1 MEYLIFAIFIALQI
15 GDGWTT
21 VKCIELDK
29 GSEAN
34 PIVAW
39 GIHKIGLVPALEI
52 YKLFAI
58 AVGYVLMNS
67 PLVLG
72 LVCLPYA
79 YVVFNNYRILKA

>member
-1 MEYLIFAIFIALQI
+1 MIYLIFAIFIALQI

-29 GSEAN
+29 GNEAN

-39 GIHKIGLVPALEI
+39 GINKIGLVPALFI
-52 YKLFAI
+52 YKGLAV

-79 YVVFNNYRILKA
+79 YVVFNNYRILKG

>member
-1 MEYLIFAIFIALQI
+1 MIYLIFAIFITLQI
-15 GDGWTT
+15 ADGWTT
-21 VKCIELDK
+21 VKCIESGK

-58 AVGYVLMNS
+58 AVGYVLMS
-67 PLVLG
+67 LPILLG

-79 YVVFNNYRILKA
+79 YIVYNNYKILKG